1 MNHTLSRT
9 ALTLAGVGI
18 LGSLIVLLHPVHP
31 SSDVDFS
38 PRAIQ
43 ALATLGKLTGYKL
56 HVETTTTFPDK
67 QLYIDGHY
75 GYNHPSFS
83 FAAESTTTI
92 TTRSDTVPRSFSLKH
107 MIFSDDMYTSIA
119 SDDPLLARAVPVT
132 DGWQHTQANAVPR
145 HLQAIATHGPIVD
158 PLLLFRT
165 VGATLT
171 PLVEPAERAFNGA
184 TTTMYTTSF
193 TTHGTVP
200 SALKTLQNRL
210 GATGTIDIYLS
221 KDESRVL
228 GITFSG
234 PEYRS
239 TTTITSDVAPV
250 MLPPT
255 TP

>member
-1 MNHTLSRT
+1 MNHAVSRSI
-9 ALTLAGVGI
+9 LTLAGVC
-18 LGSLIVLLHPVHP
+18 IVGFLLLLLHPYSP
-31 SSDVDFS
+31 STEIRFT
-38 PRAIQ
+38 PQ
-43 ALATLGKLTGYKL
+43 AQQTLDTLGKLTGYEL
-56 HVETTTTFPDK
+56 YIETNTLFPDK
-67 QLYIDGHY
+67 ELDIEGRY
-75 GYNHPSFS
+75 GFDHPRFS
-83 FAAESTTTI
+83 FAAQSTTTI
-92 TTRSDTVPRSFSLKH
+92 TTEGIPRSFSLKH
-107 MIFSDDMYTSIA
+107 MVFSDDMYTSIA